1 METSA
6 DTLVLDK
13 ILEPLAS
20 ALTPELA
27 RKIVDLRADA
37 ETQALIDILGDKANE
52 GTLTEAERRQYETY
66 VRAGTLVSIL
76 QAKARKLI
84 SNGVYGNA

>member
-6 DTLVLDK
+6 DAIVLEK
-13 ILEPLAS
+13 ILDPLTN
-20 ALTPELA
+20 ALTPDLA

-37 ETQALIDILGDKANE
+37 EIQALIDNLGDKANE
-52 GTLTEAERRQYETY
+52 GTLTEAERRQYEIY

-84 SNGVYGNA
+84 SNGHAR

>member
-20 ALTPELA
+20 ALTPEMA

-37 ETQALIDILGDKANE
+37 ETQELIDNLGDKANE
-52 GTLTEAERRQYETY
+52 GTLTDAERRQYETY

-84 SNGVYGNA
+84 SNGHAGQ

>member
-1 METSA
+1 METTA
-6 DTLVLDK
+6 DTIVLDK

-20 ALTPELA
+20 ALTVEMA
-27 RKIVDLRADA
+27 QRIVALRADA
-37 ETQALIDILGDKANE
+37 ETQGLIDSLGDKANE
-52 GTLTEAERRQYETY
+52 GTLTDAERRQYETY

-84 SNGVYGNA
+84 SNGHAG

>member
-20 ALTPELA
+20 ALTPEMA

-37 ETQALIDILGDKANE
+37 ETQELIDNLGDKANE

-84 SNGVYGNA
+84 SNGHAGQ

>member
-1 METSA
+1 MVSA
-6 DTLVLDK
+6 SDTAVLDK

-20 ALTPELA
+20 AMTPEVAQCL
-27 RKIVDLRADA
+27 VGLRAYA
-37 ETQALIDILGDKANE
+37 ETQALIDNLGDKANE

-76 QAKARKLI
+76 QAKARKLLA
-84 SNGVYGNA
+84 NGHAE

>member
-1 METSA
+1 MNAAA
-6 DTLVLDK
+6 DTIVLDK
-13 ILEPLAS
+13 ILEPLSS

-27 RKIVDLRADA
+27 QRLVGLRADA
-37 ETQALIDILGDKANE
+37 ETQALIDTLGDKANE

-84 SNGVYGNA
+84 ANGHAD

>member
-1 METSA
+1 METTA
-6 DTLVLDK
+6 DTIVLDK

-37 ETQALIDILGDKANE
+37 ETQELIDALGDKANE
-52 GTLTEAERRQYETY
+52 GTLTDAERRQYETY

-84 SNGVYGNA
+84 SNGHAR

>member
-6 DTLVLDK
+6 DAIVLEK
-13 ILEPLAS
+13 ILDPLTN
-20 ALTPELA
+20 ALTPDLA

-37 ETQALIDILGDKANE
+37 EIQALIDNLGDKANE

-84 SNGVYGNA
+84 SNGHAR

>member
-20 ALTPELA
+20 ALTPEMA

-37 ETQALIDILGDKANE
+37 ETQELIDNLGDKANE
-52 GTLTEAERRQYETY
+52 GKLTDAERRQYETY
-66 VRAGTLVSIL
+66 VRASSLVSIL

-84 SNGVYGNA
+84 SNGPAGQ

>member
-6 DTLVLDK
+6 DTIVLDK

-37 ETQALIDILGDKANE
+37 ETQELIDDLGDKANE
-52 GTLTEAERRQYETY
+52 GTLTDAERRQYETY

-76 QAKARKLI
+76 QAKARKMI
-84 SNGVYGNA
+84 SNGHAG